1 MLALLFMRIF
11 TGIILA
17 CFVSGVI
24 YAVGHRSGGRGPIA
38 DKAKALIFGII
49 ALVFIVLIIAHAILL
64 FIKVYPDLSFIF
76 STSFDMPI
84 QIIGLILICSSMV
97 PAVWGCLS
105 LGKLTADIRLA
116 EEHRVVK
123 TGVYRWIR
131 HPMYAALIFWC
142 AGSLLF
148 FKSLLFLILFA
159 LIPAAYVEARRQ
171 EKLLIEAFGEE
182 YERYRDVVGMF
193 FPKFPKRDSNT

>member
-1 MLALLFMRIF
+1 MLTALDKMCSI
-11 TGIILA
+11 TGISFRSLKI
-17 CFVSGVI
+17 GV
-24 YAVGHRSGGRGPIA
+24 
-38 DKAKALIFGII
+38 
-49 ALVFIVLIIAHAILL
+49 
-64 FIKVYPDLSFIF
+64 
-76 STSFDMPI
+76 
-84 QIIGLILICSSMV
+84 ILICLSMV
-97 PAVWGCLS
+97 PGVWGCLS
-105 LGKLTADIRLA
+105 LGELTADIRLA

-159 LIPAAYVEARRQ
+159 LIPAAYVEARRE

-182 YERYRDVVGMF
+182 YERYRNVVGMF
-193 FPKFPKRDSNT
+193 FPKFLKRGSNT